1 MAGRTGQNS
10 SRYADRFGV
19 LLVLTVV
26 TIVLLALVELPSSV
40 DDFAAVMA
48 FLVINSLVGATFL
61 LSLRASGVSRRWLR
75 LSTILVVVGLVAST
89 ALYLMTLALD
99 EVGTG
104 GLRTPSLLFDVLALA
119 APIAVCRRLLQHPRV
134 SVNTMLGAISAY
146 LLIALGFALAF
157 LTVDDRLAEPFFG
170 SPEPSTSFM
179 YFSLTTLT
187 TAGLGDLS
195 PASPLARLL
204 TGAEAI
210 IGQVYLVTF
219 VAMIVALYVKNRSVD
234 P

>member
-1 MAGRTGQNS
+1 MAGSTGQNP
-10 SRYADRFGV
+10 SRYTDRFGV
-19 LLVLTVV
+19 LLVLTVA
-26 TIVLLALVELPSSV
+26 TIVLLALVELPRSV
-40 DDFAAVMA
+40 DDFSAVMS

-61 LSLRASGVSRRWLR
+61 LSLRAGGVSRRWLR
-75 LSTILVVVGLVAST
+75 VSTGLVVGGLVATT
-89 ALYLMTLALD
+89 AIYVLMLTLD
-99 EVGTG
+99 EVGTV
-104 GLRTPSLLFDVLALA
+104 GLRTPSLLFDVLALM
-119 APIAVCRRLLQHPRV
+119 APIAVCRRLVQHPRV

-157 LTVDDRLAEPFFG
+157 LTVDDRLTEPFFG

-179 YFSLTTLT
+179 YFSLTTIT
-187 TAGLGDLS
+187 TVGLGDLS
-195 PASPLARLL
+195 PESPLARLL